1 MKENFKSFGG
11 SSCLARRS
19 SKRRRLL
26 KTMADQSPTAE
37 YQAAKPR
44 FQRVEDNAFHQG
56 NFVINCTMIRAIV
69 LPVIFLTSAMI
80 ASAADQPNNPD
91 DPGEFDIEPP
101 ILKQNLSDELA
112 EAGTPDGD
120 VVRCEKKLERSK
132 RNAAGA
138 ERLWRIGVLAKVEV
152 EQRALKVVKCEAEVA
167 SARVV
172 QAKGAV
178 AEQESRVASGE
189 ATKQELEVAKTA
201 LAQLIE
207 AEQKAVAKRE
217 TAELEF
223 AEANLRRQQ
232 RLLGLGSAHK
242 SDVTNA
248 EEKLAELKTPKN

>member
-1 MKENFKSFGG
+1 
-11 SSCLARRS
+11 
-19 SKRRRLL
+19 
-26 KTMADQSPTAE
+26 
-37 YQAAKPR
+37 
-44 FQRVEDNAFHQG
+44 
-56 NFVINCTMIRAIV
+56 MIRAV
-69 LPVIFLTSAMI
+69 ALPLTFLTSALI
-80 ASAADQPNNPD
+80 ALAADQPNNSD
-91 DPGEFDIEPP
+91 EPGEFDVEPP

-120 VVRCEKKLERSK
+120 VARCEKKLERSK
-132 RNAAGA
+132 RNAEGA

-152 EQRALKVVKCEAEVA
+152 EQRALKMIKCETELA

-172 QAKGAV
+172 QAKGIV

-189 ATKQELEVAKTA
+189 STKQELDVAKTA

-232 RLLGLGSAHK
+232 RLLKLGSAHR

-248 EEKLAELKTPKN
+248 EEKLAELKGPKN